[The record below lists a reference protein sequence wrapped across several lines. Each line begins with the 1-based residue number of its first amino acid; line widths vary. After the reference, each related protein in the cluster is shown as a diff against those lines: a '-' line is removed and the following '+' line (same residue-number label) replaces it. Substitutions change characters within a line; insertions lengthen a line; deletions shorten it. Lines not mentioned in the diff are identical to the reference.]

1 MWNAVAGDVLG
12 EFRIRSY
19 LASHISPSA
28 AEVAA
33 AGWGGDRYVL
43 YENVE
48 DVRDIF
54 VWKIEWDSAEDA
66 RQFVLAHRLIFEFD
80 DQIEEIERD
89 LHAFSRVLRW
99 QGDTRSLFVYQD
111 HEVTWIVAAQEAD
124 DLDLVTA
131 QLIDT

>member
-1 MWNAVAGDVLG
+1 MWNAVAGDILR

-28 AEVAA
+28 AEAA
-33 AGWGGDRYVL
+33 SAGWGGDRYAL
-43 YENVE
+43 YENEE
-48 DVRDIF
+48 DGCDIF

-80 DQIEEIERD
+80 DQFEEIERD
-89 LHAFSRVLRW
+89 LHAFHRILRW
-99 QGDTRSLFVYQD
+99 QGDTRSLFVYHD

-124 DLDLVTA
+124 DLDLVAA